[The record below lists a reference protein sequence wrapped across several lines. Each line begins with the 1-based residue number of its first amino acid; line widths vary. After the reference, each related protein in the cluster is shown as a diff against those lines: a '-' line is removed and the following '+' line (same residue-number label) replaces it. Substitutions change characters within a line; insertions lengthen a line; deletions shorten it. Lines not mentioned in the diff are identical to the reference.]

1 MDDTSI
7 KKPSNFDEINAAS
20 NQINFSMPS
29 DLQTGSLLRTLISS
43 KPNGAFLE
51 IGTGTGLSL
60 SWIVDGMD
68 EHATIITIDNNE
80 ACLAVARKFFGKD
93 DRVTILCEDA
103 EKWLEASKSKR
114 FDLIFADAMPGK
126 YEYLEEALSL
136 LNPGGLYIIDDMLPQ
151 PNWPAGH
158 DLKAINLIES
168 LTQRTD
174 LRLTQLNWSTGIII
188 LTKTS

>member
-1 MDDTSI
+1 
-7 KKPSNFDEINAAS
+7 
-20 NQINFSMPS
+20 MPS

-43 KPNGAFLE
+43 KPGGAFLE

-68 EHATIITIDNNE
+68 QHSAVISIDNND
-80 ACLAVARKFFGKD
+80 AYLAVARKFFEKD
-93 DRVTILCEDA
+93 HRVTIISDDA
-103 EKWLEASKSKR
+103 GKWLTKNTAKR

-126 YEYLEEALSL
+126 YEYLEEALHL
-136 LNPGGLYIIDDMLPQ
+136 LNPGGLYVIDDILPQ

-158 DLKAINLIES
+158 DLKALRLIKS
-168 LTQRTD
+168 LEQRTD
-174 LRLTQLNWSTGIII
+174 LLLTKFNWSTGIII